1 MRRLWTAVLVLW
13 ASWASGQGAVLVA
26 TPEGQPL
33 AVTLAVA
40 GMPSLLSAQGT
51 VAYDPAVLALDS
63 ASALAWPSLAVGEP
77 AAGTV
82 VFSWYDAALAG
93 QTPPASL
100 LTLHFSWVDSTATP
114 TSVALVNAPTP
125 IEFIGPGFSVIPV
138 TVGPPIAPTS
148 GWTDPEDP
156 PVATGTVAFSLDSLA
171 LTPGAAFTLPVRAA
185 GFEDVLSCQG
195 SLNYDPAALELVGIA
210 PAALPGLNWTATDGA
225 VAYSWYDD
233 GLSSLTVPDG
243 TTLFELEFTVL
254 APSGTTALAF
264 SDFPVLREVIG
275 ADLAPRPAAYEGVT
289 LPIVPA
295 ATPTATF
302 TLPTL
307 EAAPGSPFTLPIAA
321 SADAPIG
328 SFQATIGL
336 SGLTLTDVTAPAL
349 TGFGPANWS
358 TDGETATISWFDP
371 ALDGVEG
378 PVLLELHATAPAG
391 VYPLTWTGFA
401 EVATPE
407 GVLFDASFEPGT
419 LTVTEPSVGFVL
431 EGGYAAGALTVHV
444 VATQPAALL
453 SFQTSLPFDAAQLAF
468 TTAEAGVLPNFN
480 AGNASGG
487 PDQVLCSWFDPT
499 LEGVAI
505 AAGDSLFSLTWDVI
519 GGADSTTVGL
529 GGGATPYEVVGPGF
543 VPYEVE
549 ATEETFGIQP
559 GACTADV
566 DGDCT
571 VDLRDMLAFLTYFGC
586 VGDCPGDFN
595 GDGIVS
601 MADFTVLL
609 AGFGTQNCCD

>member
-1 MRRLWTAVLVLW
+1 M
-13 ASWASGQGAVLVA
+13 A

-33 AVTLAVA
+33 EVVVAVA
-40 GMPSLLSAQGT
+40 GMPSLLSCQGT
-51 VAYDPAVLALDS
+51 VAFDPEVLALDS
-63 ASALAWPSLAVGEP
+63 ASAFAWPTLAVGEP
-77 AAGTV
+77 AAGTA
-82 VFSWYDAALAG
+82 VFSWYDATLVG

-100 LTLHFSWVDSTATP
+100 LSLHFSWLDSTATP
-114 TSVALVNAPTP
+114 TSIALTNAPTP
-125 IEFIGPGFSVIPV
+125 VEFIGPGFEVLPV
-138 TVGPPIAPTS
+138 TVGAPIAAAS

-156 PVATGTVAFSLDSLA
+156 PVATGTVGFSLDSLA

-195 SLNYDPAALELVGIA
+195 SLTYDAAALELVGLA
-210 PAALPGLNWTATDGA
+210 PAALPGLDWTETDGA

-233 GLSSLTVPDG
+233 GLTSLTVPDG
-243 TTLFELEFTVL
+243 TALFELEFTVL
-254 APSGTTALAF
+254 APGGSTALAF
-264 SDFPVLREVIG
+264 SDSPVLREVIG
-275 ADLAPRPAAYEGVT
+275 ADLAPRPATYEGVT
-289 LPIVPA
+289 LPIIPA
-295 ATPTATF
+295 VTPTATF

-307 EAAPGSPFTLPIAA
+307 EAAPGSPLTLPIAV

-328 SFQATIGL
+328 SFQATLGL
-336 SGLTLTDVTAPAL
+336 PGLTLTDITSPTL
-349 TGFGPANWS
+349 TGFSAANWS
-358 TDGETATISWFDP
+358 TDGETATLSWFDP

-391 VYPLTWTGFA
+391 VYPLTWTGLS

-444 VATQPAALL
+444 VATQPATLL
-453 SFQTSLPFDAAQLAF
+453 SFQTSLPFDAAQLDF
-468 TTAEAGVLPNFN
+468 TSADAGVLPDFG
-480 AGNASGG
+480 AGNASEGTG
-487 PDQVLCSWFDPT
+487 EVLCSWFDPL
-499 LEGVAI
+499 LEGVVI

-519 GGADSTTVGL
+519 GGADSTTLGL

-549 ATEETFGIQP
+549 ATEATFGIQP